1 VVHEDGTGRVQ
12 SVRRDLNPEFY
23 DLVLAF
29 AQRTGVPILL
39 NTSLNV
45 MGKPIVH
52 SLEDALGM
60 FFTTGLDALVVE
72 DVVIEKECNR

>member
-1 VVHEDGTGRVQ
+1 
-12 SVRRDLNPEFY
+12 
-23 DLVLAF
+23 
-29 AQRTGVPILL
+29 
-39 NTSLNV
+39 